1 MLNPILFTERPEH
14 DFLRY
19 QLTAYPFEDKNSE
32 SSKAHAKF
40 IPKAGAVESDEQEE
54 ERDEPEVPQ

>member
-19 QLTAYPFEDKNSE
+19 RLTAYPFEDKNIY
-32 SSKAHAKF
+32 A
-40 IPKAGAVESDEQEE
+40 
-54 ERDEPEVPQ
+54 